1 MKNLDDLK
9 NDLKRVQKDFIQKCV
24 NDIID
29 KDLGSIKN
37 EMKKEKGR
45 FETKVNGDKVQI
57 IPKGFS
63 EELTSKI
70 NSLLPKL

>member
-9 NDLKRVQKDFIQKCV
+9 NDLNKVNKDFIQKCV

-29 KDLGSIKN
+29 KHLGLIKN
-37 EMKKEKGR
+37 EIKKEKGC
-45 FETKVNGDKVQI
+45 FETKVNGDKVQV

-63 EELTSKI
+63 DELISKI